1 MDRMV
6 AVLRGQP
13 DLHQRYCI
21 LSTEFVLIVPIVWR
35 LLYSGGGTEYCTLT
49 VKSVLSTPKA
59 CMLLYSKGNRTS
71 TVCTNRGW
79 CAQWVTRYA
88 PKRYWILV
96 NISELSVPMAEDGK
110 ICSKCCTQ
118 WNIVFKP
125 YQSKAKI
132 GVVPIKN
139 RMYSGDSPS
148 TFFQGLP
155 SFLSMG
161 WYPSFQ
167 GLISFLP
174 RVILPSKDYYPSF
187 RGLIC
192 FLPRQGLI
200 SFLPRLAILPF
211 QSCYISFKGLLSF
224 LQRVAML
231 VLSRVAILPS
241 KGL

>member
-1 MDRMV
+1 
-6 AVLRGQP
+6 
-13 DLHQRYCI
+13 
-21 LSTEFVLIVPIVWR
+21 
-35 LLYSGGGTEYCTLT
+35 
-49 VKSVLSTPKA
+49 
-59 CMLLYSKGNRTS
+59 MLLYSKGNWTS

-96 NISELSVPMAEDGK
+96 NIPELSVPMAGDGK

-132 GVVPIKN
+132 VVVPIKN

-155 SFLSMG
+155 SFISKG

-167 GLISFLP
+167 GLISFLQ
-174 RVILPSKDYYPSF
+174 RITILPSEGWYASFQGKGWYPSF
-187 RGLIC
+187 
-192 FLPRQGLI
+192 QGLL
-200 SFLPRLAILPF
+200 SFPSRVAIFPSKGFYPF
-211 QSCYISFKGLLSF
+211 FKGLLC
-224 LQRVAML
+224 
-231 VLSRVAILPS
+231 
-241 KGL
+241 